1 MPDSPE
7 FPAYSQI
14 LLKQFSYFKTV
25 IVTADV
31 HWCFTQSAPL
41 RSLLRK
47 ELRRGKPSKIRKLV
61 LRSFCEAKSEVGPP
75 RLTFQHWSGLSPYTS
90 SYELSR
96 DLCF

>member
-47 ELRRGKPSKIRKLV
+47 IRKLV

>member
-31 HWCFTQSAPL
+31 HWCFTQSAIQPKL
-41 RSLLRK
+41 
-47 ELRRGKPSKIRKLV
+47 ENRR
-61 LRSFCEAKSEVGPP
+61 
-75 RLTFQHWSGLSPYTS
+75 
-90 SYELSR
+90 
-96 DLCF
+96 D